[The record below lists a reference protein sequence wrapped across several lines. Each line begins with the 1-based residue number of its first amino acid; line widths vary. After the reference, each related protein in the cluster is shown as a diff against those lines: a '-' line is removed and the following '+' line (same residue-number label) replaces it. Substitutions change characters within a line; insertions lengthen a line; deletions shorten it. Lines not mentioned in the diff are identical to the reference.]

1 MRLVKPITS
10 VAKRRLPSANSS
22 LGKGTLPA
30 VQNTARSARIA
41 RVKAVRLPAAE
52 VHLTDIDPPACVEAC
67 GIGAMTWVDFD
78 APTPEAEKLIAA
90 AKPMN
95 AAAGTE
101 PKIRY
106 VGRHLDAAAMSP
118 RV

>member
-1 MRLVKPITS
+1 
-10 VAKRRLPSANSS
+10 
-22 LGKGTLPA
+22 
-30 VQNTARSARIA
+30 
-41 RVKAVRLPAAE
+41 
-52 VHLTDIDPPACVEAC
+52 
-67 GIGAMTWVDFD
+67 MTWVDFD
-78 APTPEAEKLIAA
+78 APAPEAEKLIAA

-118 RV
+118 SRLKFLGLKICARRSAESAGQNIR

>member
-1 MRLVKPITS
+1 
-10 VAKRRLPSANSS
+10 
-22 LGKGTLPA
+22 
-30 VQNTARSARIA
+30 
-41 RVKAVRLPAAE
+41 
-52 VHLTDIDPPACVEAC
+52 
-67 GIGAMTWVDFD
+67 MTWVDFD

>member
-1 MRLVKPITS
+1 
-10 VAKRRLPSANSS
+10 
-22 LGKGTLPA
+22 
-30 VQNTARSARIA
+30 
-41 RVKAVRLPAAE
+41 
-52 VHLTDIDPPACVEAC
+52 
-67 GIGAMTWVDFD
+67 MTWVDFD
-78 APTPEAEKLIAA
+78 APAPEAEKLIAA